1 MDAAGLTLT
10 VRQFPQSTRSAAD
23 AAKAIGC
30 PAAAIAKSLIFRAKT
45 SGRPV
50 LAVASGINRVDEKR
64 VGALLGEAL
73 DRADAAF
80 VRAKTGFPPCAHA
93 VPPVAFLDEDLFAL
107 DEIWAA
113 AGTPNA
119 IFRLTPGELERLTA
133 GRIATVK
140 TLAGSL

>member
-1 MDAAGLTLT
+1 M
-10 VRQFPQSTRSAAD
+10 
-23 AAKAIGC
+23 
-30 PAAAIAKSLIFRAKT
+30 
-45 SGRPV
+45 